1 RSAPHELGP
10 AARVGLASESISH
23 GLTDDGLFVTLFHA
37 RLDVRTGVLR
47 YVDAGHGYCVVRRA
61 DGEVVPLASKS
72 LPVGVLSEAVYEEG
86 QVTMEPGDTLLAY
99 TDGLVEIGDQTIG
112 LPQLM
117 GELEGAGGAEDRV
130 ERLVGRVLG
139 QQGDDV
145 TVVLLQRTVAPPAR
159 GRSSRRAGPP
169 TEVRVGRGPA

>member
-1 RSAPHELGP
+1 M
-10 AARVGLASESISH
+10 GLASESISH

-37 RLDVRTGVLR
+37 RLDVSTGVLR
-47 YVDAGHGYCVVRRA
+47 YVDAGHGYCVLRRA
-61 DGEVVPLASKS
+61 DGEILPLVSRS

-112 LPQLM
+112 LRELT
-117 GELEGAGGAEDRV
+117 GELAGTESAEDTV
-130 ERLVGRVLG
+130 GRLVDRVRG

-145 TVVLLQRTVAPPAR
+145 TAVLLARTAP
-159 GRSSRRAGPP
+159 RRRP
-169 TEVRVGRGPA
+169 RRK